1 MLKISYGFYF
11 EKLQAWIFAVNNYF
25 ITSKKVR
32 MTVLVLSEPSP
43 LTFSPHV
50 VQWAFFGVSTISIL
64 KFFFT
69 GKMKV

>member
-11 EKLQAWIFAVNNYF
+11 EKLQVWIFAVDDYF

-50 VQWAFFGVSTISIL
+50 VQWAFFDVSTISLL
-64 KFFFT
+64 KYFFT
-69 GKMKV
+69 GKRKV